1 MDDYRRLRQKA
12 DQEHKEDKDDSDL
25 STSLDSSDEEVEQD
39 ETMREIRQTFRK
51 KGPKD
56 FERIQ
61 LLGRGDVGRVY
72 LVRLKGTD
80 KLYAMKVLRKE
91 DMIRR
96 KKASFF
102 CIYFGKSTKSFS
114 FFLSWKSSFG

>member
-1 MDDYRRLRQKA
+1 MDDYHKLRQKA
-12 DQEHKEDKDDSDL
+12 DQEHKEDKDSSDL
-25 STSLDSSDEEVEQD
+25 STSLDSSDEEVEKD
-39 ETMREIRQTFRK
+39 EDMRKIKQIFHK

-91 DMIRR
+91 DMIKR
-96 KKASFF
+96 KKARFF
-102 CIYFGKSTKSFS
+102 VFI
-114 FFLSWKSSFG
+114 